1 MTSLLFAHAD
11 AQLAV
16 ITADGAAAHGISYQ
30 RLRHDIASANAR
42 LQPRSLL
49 FIVGHNDYAV
59 VRWYLAALEYGHVV
73 MLLPADIASEQLQHL
88 LALYQPRY
96 LLVTPTRQLTL
107 PSNWQA
113 CALDAAEPATE
124 PGTGAAPYQS
134 WQNSL
139 PQPALH
145 PDLALLTSTSGSTGA
160 PKLVRMS
167 KANLVSNASAIA
179 RYLQLGPHERA
190 IAHLPLSYSFGL
202 SILNSHLYAGG
213 SVVLTN
219 ASLMAREFW
228 HAVEQQQVTSFSGV
242 PYHYEMLL
250 KLRFARMKFHQI
262 RTMTQAGGAL
272 AVPLLQQLLPAC
284 QEKQIRLV
292 VMYGQT
298 EASPR
303 ISYVPSER
311 LADKLGS
318 IGVAIPDGELWL
330 RDASGQRIDQAEVE
344 GELMYQGANVCLGY
358 AQCAADLARGDDLQ
372 HVLATGD
379 LARRDADGFYFI
391 TGRLKRF
398 LKIFGNRISLDQ
410 LEQLLANDG
419 ITAVCTGVDDA
430 LTVHWQTAAAN
441 SDEVNSDEVNSSDA
455 HASDAAASALQHQ
468 VAALCGVHFSAIRVR
483 RIAQIPRFANGK
495 VDYQCLT

>member
-1 MTSLLFAHAD
+1 MTSPLFVHAD
-11 AQLAV
+11 ATPAV
-16 ITADGAAAHGISYQ
+16 ITSDGQCVTYQ
-30 RLRHDIASANAR
+30 MLRHDIAQAAAL

-73 MLLPADIASEQLQHL
+73 MLLPADLADSQLHNL
-88 LALYQPRY
+88 LQLYQPRY
-96 LLVTPTRQLTL
+96 LLAPSSRSMQL
-107 PSNWQA
+107 PPQFQP
-113 CALDAAEPATE
+113 CPLDWHDQ
-124 PGTGAAPYQS
+124 GAPYQS
-134 WQNSL
+134 WQNQQA
-139 PQPALH
+139 QPPLH
-145 PDLALLTSTSGSTGA
+145 PDLAFLTSTSGSTGA

-167 KANLVSNASAIA
+167 KANLVSNANAIA
-179 RYLQLGPHERA
+179 TYLQLGPHERA

-202 SILNSHLYAGG
+202 SILNSHLAAGG

-228 HAVEQQQVTSFSGV
+228 HAVETQQVTSFSGV

-250 KLRFARMKFHQI
+250 KLRLARMKLHQI

-272 AVPLLQQLLPAC
+272 ALPLLQQLQPICAD
-284 QEKQIRLV
+284 KQIRLV

-318 IGVAIPDGELWL
+318 IGVAIPGGQLWL
-330 RDASGQRIDQAEVE
+330 RDAQGQVLQGADVE
-344 GELMYQGANVCLGY
+344 GELMYQGDNVCLGY
-358 AQCAADLARGDDLQ
+358 AQCADDLARGDDNQQL
-372 HVLATGD
+372 LATGD
-379 LARRDADGFYFI
+379 VARRDADGFYYI

-410 LEQLLANDG
+410 VEQLLAETG
-419 ITAVCTGVDDA
+419 VMAVCTGVDDA
-430 LTVHWQTAAAN
+430 LTVHWQTAEARDTGDTSAA
-441 SDEVNSDEVNSSDA
+441 D
-455 HASDAAASALQHQ
+455 SALQQQ
-468 VAALCGVHFSAIRVR
+468 VAAWCGVHFSAVRVR
-483 RIAQIPRFANGK
+483 RIPQIPRLANGK
-495 VDYQCLT
+495 VDYQCLN